1 MWYDQPVGTLFAAIP
16 APPGNGIGLGP
27 LELRAYGLMIAVGV
41 VAAVVFA
48 QRRWA
53 ARGGDP
59 GDIAALAVW
68 AVPAGLVGARIYHV
82 VTDPQLFRGRW
93 LHVFAVWEGGLGIPG
108 GIAAGVIVGAIV
120 AYRRGLPIPALLD
133 TVAPALALA
142 QAIGRWGNWF
152 NQELFGGPTTLPWGL
167 RVDPSQRPEGYEQ
180 FATFHPTFLYESL
193 WNLTLVGVLLVV
205 ERRLRLRPGRL
216 FVVYVAGYAAGRLW
230 VEGLRIDPA
239 NRIGGLRVNEWVSL
253 LVLAACL
260 AVLVIDWGRQRRAA
274 GASPEAVDR
283 PAPAEPTA

>member
-1 MWYDQPVGTLFAAIP
+1 VTMILTAIP
-16 APPGNGIGLGP
+16 APPGNSIDVGP
-27 LELRAYGLMIAVGV
+27 LQLRAYGLMIALGV
-41 VAAVVFA
+41 VAAVAFA

-108 GIAAGVIVGAIV
+108 GIAAGVIVGAVV
-120 AYRRGLPIPALLD
+120 ARRRGLPIPALLD

-167 RVDPSQRPEGYEQ
+167 RVDPPQRPEGYEQ

-193 WNLTLVGVLLVV
+193 WNLTLVGVLLLV

-216 FVVYVAGYAAGRLW
+216 FVVYVGGYAAGRLW

-239 NRIGGLRVNEWVSL
+239 NRIGGPRVNEWVSL
-253 LVLAACL
+253 LVLAACV
-260 AVLVIDWGRQRRAA
+260 AVLVIDWWRRRRIPE
-274 GASPEAVDR
+274 ASPEADDH
-283 PAPAEPTA
+283 PAADTTA